1 MLQYVENVGIDC
13 SNSKMNECLFKF
25 NNIKIIE
32 YIQLVVQIMIINNIQ
47 INRRKYNN

>member
-32 YIQLVVQIMIINNIQ
+32 YI
-47 INRRKYNN
+47 